1 MSTER
6 VLFAF
11 VIVLALTLNVGFVT
25 GDIADI
31 RHHNVYE
38 LFAAL
43 VVSLLATVMKFG
55 DRSPLGSTMLAT
67 SLVADLQ
74 LLAAAA
80 AWGFYAQQSSSP
92 LTAHEGATVVS
103 LAVGA
108 TVANVISVVL
118 LIVEMAGIRR

>member
-11 VIVLALTLNVGFVT
+11 VIVLALTLNVGFVV
-25 GDIADI
+25 GDISDI
-31 RHHNVYE
+31 NHHNVYE

-55 DRSPLGSTMLAT
+55 DRTALGSTLLAT

-74 LLAAAA
+74 LIAAAVT
-80 AWGFYAQQSSSP
+80 WGIYAQNAAA
-92 LTAHEGATVVS
+92 LTAPQSATVVS
-103 LAVGA
+103 LALGA
-108 TVANVISVVL
+108 LVANVISVIL
-118 LIVEMAGIRR
+118 LVIETAGLRR